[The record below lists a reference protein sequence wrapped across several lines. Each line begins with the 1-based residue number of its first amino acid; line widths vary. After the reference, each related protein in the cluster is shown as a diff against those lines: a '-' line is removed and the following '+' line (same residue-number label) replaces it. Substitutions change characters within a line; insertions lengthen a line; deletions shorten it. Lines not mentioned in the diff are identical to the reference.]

1 MGAIINA
8 SIDIKA
14 LPNHKFQAEK
24 DGKVYY
30 NFTIIINDETR
41 FKNNVWITDNQTQ
54 EEREAKVPRKT
65 LGNGSVVWIDNGKG
79 QNVDKEGSIQL
90 VVKDRSKNIYIT
102 NKEGFNTRRSPSF
115 FYTQLHNDR
124 ERDRTRVI
132 NAGNRRGLPR

>member
-8 SIDIKA
+8 SIDVKA

-79 QNVDKEGSIQL
+79 QNSDKEGTIQL
-90 VVKDRSKNIYIT
+90 VVKDVQPQQSSA
-102 NKEGFNTRRSPSF
+102 NTIK
-115 FYTQLHNDR
+115 
-124 ERDRTRVI
+124 RDED
-132 NAGNRRGLPR
+132 GLPF

>member
-30 NFTIIINDETR
+30 NFTIILNDETR

-90 VVKDRSKNIYIT
+90 VVKDVAPQTVNSSTIKL
-102 NKEGFNTRRSPSF
+102 
-115 FYTQLHNDR
+115 QD
-124 ERDRTRVI
+124 D
-132 NAGNRRGLPR
+132 GLPF

>member
-14 LPNHKFQAEK
+14 LPNHKFQTEK
-24 DGKVYY
+24 NGKIYY
-30 NFTIIINDETR
+30 DFTIIINDETR

-79 QNVDKEGSIQL
+79 QKAEKEGVIQL
-90 VVKDRSKNIYIT
+90 AVKDEAPTTVASHTVK
-102 NKEGFNTRRSPSF
+102 KDE
-115 FYTQLHNDR
+115 ND
-124 ERDRTRVI
+124 
-132 NAGNRRGLPR
+132 LPF

>member
-8 SIDIKA
+8 SIDVKA

-79 QNVDKEGSIQL
+79 QQVNKEGTIQL
-90 VVKDRSKNIYIT
+90 VVKDEAPQTSNT
-102 NKEGFNTRRSPSF
+102 NSIKL
-115 FYTQLHNDR
+115 QD
-124 ERDRTRVI
+124 D
-132 NAGNRRGLPR
+132 GLPF

>member
-30 NFTIIINDETR
+30 NFTIILNDETR

-54 EEREAKVPRKT
+54 EEREAKIPRKT

-79 QNVDKEGSIQL
+79 QKVDKEGIIQL
-90 VVKDRSKNIYIT
+90 VVKDEAPQEANSNSIKL
-102 NKEGFNTRRSPSF
+102 
-115 FYTQLHNDR
+115 QD
-124 ERDRTRVI
+124 D
-132 NAGNRRGLPR
+132 GLPF

>member
-54 EEREAKVPRKT
+54 EEREAKVSRKT

-90 VVKDRSKNIYIT
+90 VVKDVAPQTVNSSTIKL
-102 NKEGFNTRRSPSF
+102 
-115 FYTQLHNDR
+115 QD
-124 ERDRTRVI
+124 D
-132 NAGNRRGLPR
+132 GLPF

>member
-30 NFTIIINDETR
+30 NFTIMLNDETR
-41 FKNNVWITDNQTQ
+41 FKNNVWITDNQTL

-65 LGNGSVVWIDNGKG
+65 LGNGSVVWIDNGRG
-79 QNVDKEGSIQL
+79 QNVEKEGIIQL
-90 VVKDRSKNIYIT
+90 VVKEVAPQAANPNSIKLQED
-102 NKEGFNTRRSPSF
+102 
-115 FYTQLHNDR
+115 
-124 ERDRTRVI
+124 
-132 NAGNRRGLPR
+132 GLPF

>member
-54 EEREAKVPRKT
+54 EEREAKMPRKT
-65 LGNGSVVWIDNGKG
+65 LGNGSVVWIDNGNGK
-79 QNVDKEGSIQL
+79 NVDKEGTIQL
-90 VVKDRSKNIYIT
+90 VVKEAAPQTVSSSTVKLQED
-102 NKEGFNTRRSPSF
+102 
-115 FYTQLHNDR
+115 
-124 ERDRTRVI
+124 
-132 NAGNRRGLPR
+132 GLPF

>member
-8 SIDIKA
+8 SIDVKA

-54 EEREAKVPRKT
+54 EEREAKLPRKT

-79 QNVDKEGSIQL
+79 QNSVKEGTIQL
-90 VVKDRSKNIYIT
+90 VVKDVQPQQVNSNPVK
-102 NKEGFNTRRSPSF
+102 
-115 FYTQLHNDR
+115 LND
-124 ERDRTRVI
+124 D
-132 NAGNRRGLPR
+132 GLPF

>member
-8 SIDIKA
+8 SIDVKA

-41 FKNNVWITDNQTQ
+41 FNNNVWITDSQTQ

-65 LGNGSVVWIDNGKG
+65 LGNGSVVWINNGNG
-79 QNVDKEGSIQL
+79 QNVDKEGTIQL
-90 VVKDRSKNIYIT
+90 VVKEEQPQKATPVS
-102 NKEGFNTRRSPSF
+102 SS
-115 FYTQLHNDR
+115 NDN
-124 ERDRTRVI
+124 DD
-132 NAGNRRGLPR
+132 LPF

>member
-8 SIDIKA
+8 SIDVKA

-54 EEREAKVPRKT
+54 EEREAKLPRKT

-79 QNVDKEGSIQL
+79 QNSVKEGTIQL
-90 VVKDRSKNIYIT
+90 VVKDVQPQQVNANSVK
-102 NKEGFNTRRSPSF
+102 
-115 FYTQLHNDR
+115 LND
-124 ERDRTRVI
+124 D
-132 NAGNRRGLPR
+132 GLPF

>member
-79 QNVDKEGSIQL
+79 QNVNKEGSIQL
-90 VVKDRSKNIYIT
+90 VVKDVAPQTVNSSTIKL
-102 NKEGFNTRRSPSF
+102 
-115 FYTQLHNDR
+115 QD
-124 ERDRTRVI
+124 D
-132 NAGNRRGLPR
+132 GLPF

>member
-30 NFTIIINDETR
+30 NFTIILNDETR

-54 EEREAKVPRKT
+54 EEREAKMPRTT
-65 LGNGSVVWIDNGKG
+65 LGNGSVVWIDNGNGK
-79 QNVDKEGSIQL
+79 NVDKEGTIQL
-90 VVKDRSKNIYIT
+90 VVKEAAPQTVSSSTVKLQED
-102 NKEGFNTRRSPSF
+102 
-115 FYTQLHNDR
+115 
-124 ERDRTRVI
+124 
-132 NAGNRRGLPR
+132 GLPF

>member
-90 VVKDRSKNIYIT
+90 VVKDVAPQTVNSSTIKL
-102 NKEGFNTRRSPSF
+102 
-115 FYTQLHNDR
+115 QD
-124 ERDRTRVI
+124 D
-132 NAGNRRGLPR
+132 GLPF

>member
-8 SIDIKA
+8 SIDVKA

-41 FKNNVWITDNQTQ
+41 FNNNVWITDSQTQ

-65 LGNGSVVWIDNGKG
+65 LGNGSVVWINNGSG
-79 QNVDKEGSIQL
+79 QNAEKEGTIQL
-90 VVKDRSKNIYIT
+90 VVKDVQPQQVNANSVK
-102 NKEGFNTRRSPSF
+102 
-115 FYTQLHNDR
+115 LND
-124 ERDRTRVI
+124 D
-132 NAGNRRGLPR
+132 GLPF

>member
-90 VVKDRSKNIYIT
+90 VVKDVAPQTVSSSTVKL
-102 NKEGFNTRRSPSF
+102 
-115 FYTQLHNDR
+115 QD
-124 ERDRTRVI
+124 D
-132 NAGNRRGLPR
+132 GLPF

>member
-14 LPNHKFQAEK
+14 LPNHKFQTEK
-24 DGKVYY
+24 NGKIYY
-30 NFTIIINDETR
+30 DFTIIINDETR

-79 QNVDKEGSIQL
+79 QKSDKEGIIQL
-90 VVKDRSKNIYIT
+90 AVKDEAPITAETHTVKKN
-102 NKEGFNTRRSPSF
+102 
-115 FYTQLHNDR
+115 D
-124 ERDRTRVI
+124 D
-132 NAGNRRGLPR
+132 GLPF

>member
-30 NFTIIINDETR
+30 SFTIIINDETR

-90 VVKDRSKNIYIT
+90 VVKDVAPQTVNSSTIKL
-102 NKEGFNTRRSPSF
+102 
-115 FYTQLHNDR
+115 QD
-124 ERDRTRVI
+124 D
-132 NAGNRRGLPR
+132 GLPF

>member
-8 SIDIKA
+8 SIDVKA

-41 FKNNVWITDNQTQ
+41 FNNNVWITDSQTQ

-65 LGNGSVVWIDNGKG
+65 LGNGSVVWINNGSG
-79 QNVDKEGSIQL
+79 QNVDKEGTIQL
-90 VVKDRSKNIYIT
+90 VVKEEQPQKAPPVSSSN
-102 NKEGFNTRRSPSF
+102 N
-115 FYTQLHNDR
+115 ND
-124 ERDRTRVI
+124 D
-132 NAGNRRGLPR
+132 LPF

>member
-30 NFTIIINDETR
+30 NFTIMLNDETR

-79 QNVDKEGSIQL
+79 QNVGKEGTIQL
-90 VVKDRSKNIYIT
+90 VVKEVAPQTVNSSTVKLQD
-102 NKEGFNTRRSPSF
+102 
-115 FYTQLHNDR
+115 D
-124 ERDRTRVI
+124 
-132 NAGNRRGLPR
+132 GLPF

>member
-8 SIDIKA
+8 SIDVKA

-54 EEREAKVPRKT
+54 EEREAKLHRKT
-65 LGNGSVVWIDNGKG
+65 LGNGSVVWNDNGKG
-79 QNVDKEGSIQL
+79 QNSVKEGTIQL
-90 VVKDRSKNIYIT
+90 VVKDVQPQQVNSNPVK
-102 NKEGFNTRRSPSF
+102 
-115 FYTQLHNDR
+115 LND
-124 ERDRTRVI
+124 D
-132 NAGNRRGLPR
+132 GLPF

>member
-79 QNVDKEGSIQL
+79 QNVNKEGSIQL
-90 VVKDRSKNIYIT
+90 VVKDVAPQTVSSSTVKL
-102 NKEGFNTRRSPSF
+102 
-115 FYTQLHNDR
+115 QD
-124 ERDRTRVI
+124 D
-132 NAGNRRGLPR
+132 GLPF

>member
-90 VVKDRSKNIYIT
+90 VVKDVAPQTVNSSTVKL
-102 NKEGFNTRRSPSF
+102 
-115 FYTQLHNDR
+115 QD
-124 ERDRTRVI
+124 D
-132 NAGNRRGLPR
+132 GLPF